1 MTLPKMEIPHV
12 TGSSRRVMLLV
23 YHFIL
28 LFSHAS
34 QSRCRW
40 SDPYYGHTAK
50 LCSRFV
56 SHLFTCPEVPPP
68 PAPPSTTQTP
78 RLQHFIAYAL
88 HRTPLHASVTFA
100 ALYLLQRL
108 KAHFPATKGPSGH

>member
-12 TGSSRRVMLLV
+12 TGASRRVVLLV

-56 SHLFTCPEVPPP
+56 SHLFTCPEGHPPP
-68 PAPPSTTQTP
+68 TPPSTTQTP
-78 RLQHFIAYAL
+78 RLNHSL
-88 HRTPLHASVTFA
+88 PPTLPHPHPHPTVTFA
-100 ALYLLQRL
+100 MI
-108 KAHFPATKGPSGH
+108 H